1 MHLTHDARNLLIDF
15 GALLLHLPVFAFDF
29 MRVLLS
35 NPVGIVHTG
44 TDLFRVD
51 EPACEHLQPHVNAAV
66 ITARQN

>member
-15 GALLLHLPVFAFDF
+15 GALFLHLSVFAFEF
-29 MRVLLS
+29 
-35 NPVGIVHTG
+35 PVGIVHTG

-51 EPACEHLQPHVNAAV
+51 EPACEHLHPHVNAAV